1 MRELETSFGQVSTE
15 ESEAKFRI
23 CRGYAADAFAR
34 TAVSPT
40 PLLRDA
46 TASEEFLIK
55 DPNFIPYSKKS
66 LSMRAARKPALN
78 ECEELEKEM
87 FREMYRRKVCRRNG
101 TNKRRGNGT
110 FYFLNFKLYEVRTR
124 VTIAISCFC

>member
-34 TAVSPT
+34 TVSPT
-40 PLLRDA
+40 LPRDA
-46 TASEEFLIK
+46 TAPEEFLIK

-66 LSMRAARKPALN
+66 LYAYCTKTALSK
-78 ECEELEKEM
+78 CENVREKLSEIVNILS
-87 FREMYRRKVCRRNG
+87 Y
-101 TNKRRGNGT
+101 
-110 FYFLNFKLYEVRTR
+110 
-124 VTIAISCFC
+124 S